1 MVVVARFPWEVDK
14 AGYEWVEV
22 ESVEV
27 EAGRWVTAVASDS
40 IEIRLFLL
48 PVIAPGPHEVEV
60 HYPLQE
66 SLALYRILAD
76 TPATTE
82 GILGFARKYGPL
94 GGNVARIIQAP
105 RRGLAKPYV
114 GYGESLASWE
124 REIRAIREAVA
135 LWDLLANFS
144 KGDVIGPAWDA
155 LRKGVNRHME
165 GRVNLTMFKSA
176 DGDGLTLGCDPEGL
190 IGALWLQ
197 LALAIGDGRF
207 PRQCSECGRWFEPI
221 PHEGRRGRTDRQYCS
236 NYCRAKRYQKR
247 ISEARGLDKQGV
259 PAAEIAQRLDA
270 EVDVVKGWISSQPVS

>member
-1 MVVVARFPWEVDK
+1 MVEVARFPWEVEK
-14 AGYEWVEV
+14 AGYEWVEA

-27 EAGRWVTAVASDS
+27 EVGKWVAVEASEPIDN
-40 IEIRLFLL
+40 RLFLL
-48 PVIAPGPHEVEV
+48 PVIARGPGVLEVY
-60 HYPLQE
+60 YPLSE
-66 SLALYRILAD
+66 SLAIYRILAD
-76 TPATTE
+76 TAPTQE
-82 GILGFARKYGPL
+82 GILGFARKHGLL
-94 GGNVARIIQAP
+94 GGDVARIIQAP
-105 RRGLAKPYV
+105 RRGLVKPYV
-114 GYGESLASWE
+114 GYGESLAAWGK
-124 REIRAIREAVA
+124 EIEVIREAVA

-165 GRVNLTMFKSA
+165 GRVNLRMLNWA

-190 IGALWLQ
+190 IGDLWLQ

-207 PRQCSECGRWFEPI
+207 PRHCSECGKWFEPI

-236 NYCRAKRYQKR
+236 NYCRSKRYQKR
-247 ISEARGLDKQGV
+247 ISEARELDKQGV